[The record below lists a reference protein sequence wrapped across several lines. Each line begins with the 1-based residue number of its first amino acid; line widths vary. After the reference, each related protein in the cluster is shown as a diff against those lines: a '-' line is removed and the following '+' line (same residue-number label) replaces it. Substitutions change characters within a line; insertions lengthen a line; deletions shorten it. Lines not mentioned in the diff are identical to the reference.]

1 MLSIYKS
8 KMARTF
14 VIVGALSLVVASTGI
29 ANAASKTITCYKGTA
44 SKKVTAAA
52 PKCAAGWSTTKP
64 KPAAPKPVASRSSA
78 PAASDSTVALNAT
91 YKGKIAMVWTSSDV
105 AATVTATGTGTT
117 GGLDSMV
124 GTGSSSPASQCDAIS
139 GSGTLSG
146 SGGTLKITSDA
157 SAKGCAADAAAPT
170 AVTITGNAT
179 ITGGTGKYAGA
190 TGTLKVTGSFAV
202 NSTEAGSKDSTALTI
217 TLTGNIV
224 TK

>member
-1 MLSIYKS
+1 
-8 KMARTF
+8 MARTF

-29 ANAASKTITCYKGTA
+29 ANAATKTITCYKGTA

-64 KPAAPKPVASRSSA
+64 KPVAPKPTATKSSA
-78 PAASDSTVALNAT
+78 PAASGSTVAINAT

-117 GGLDSMV
+117 GGLDSMT
-124 GTGSSSPASQCDAIS
+124 GSGSSSPASQCDAIS

-146 SGGTLKITSDA
+146 SGGTLTLKSDA
-157 SAKGCAADAAAPT
+157 GKGCAAEAAAPT
-170 AVTITGNAT
+170 SVAITGNAI

-190 TGTLKVTGSFAV
+190 SGTLKVTGSFAV
-202 NSTEAGSKDSTALTI
+202 NSTEAGSKDSTVLTI
-217 TLTGNIV
+217 TLSGNIV

>member
-1 MLSIYKS
+1 
-8 KMARTF
+8 MAKTF
-14 VIVGALSLVVASTGI
+14 VIIGALSLVVASTGI
-29 ANAASKTITCYKGTA
+29 ANAATKTITCYKGTA

-52 PKCAAGWSTTKP
+52 PKCATGWSTTKP
-64 KPAAPKPVASRSSA
+64 KPVATKPAPVKSTA
-78 PAASDSTVALNAT
+78 PAATGSTVAINAT

-105 AATVTATGTGTT
+105 SATVTASGTGTT
-117 GGLDSMV
+117 GGLDSMT
-124 GTGSSSPASQCDAIS
+124 GTGSSSPASQCDAIG

-146 SGGTLKITSDA
+146 SGGTLTIKSDA
-157 SAKGCAADAAAPT
+157 GKGCAADAAAPT
-170 AVTITGNAT
+170 AVTISGNAT

-190 TGTLKVTGSFAV
+190 SGTLKVTGTFAV